1 MPKLLLGYFKTY
13 LLWCIGLIALIVAQ
27 GCVQLF
33 GLTQE
38 MKRIVDQGIQTGD
51 MNYIIHS
58 GIRMLVFTALVAVC
72 GTGIAWLGAK
82 TLSETIEEDPEHFEE
97 WITAYG
103 TLYRQVHETDG
114 SYSMLPYAKEV
125 YRRHLL
131 ESADWYSKEE
141 MEQLLRL
148 LESIPD
154 RNTLIHGDYHPNNLM
169 IGNKELI
176 MIDLGD
182 FSIGHPVFDFL
193 ATAAT
198 QANLVDLSEEYAE
211 FHTKMKAERIRKGW
225 KMLLEQS
232 FPDRTPQ
239 EIRRIEEQIRLLSR
253 LKVACAPAVAKGI
266 SEELMRSSVNDVKE
280 NLIPRI
286 GELIGCVDW

>member
-72 GTGIAWLGAK
+72 GTGIAWLGARISCGIRKDLMRDCYKKILAFAPQDEEARISHVVFETGLPAVIPYDTVKVEGGRYGNVYETLGAK

-103 TLYRQVHETDG
+103 NQ
-114 SYSMLPYAKEV
+114 
-125 YRRHLL
+125 
-131 ESADWYSKEE
+131 
-141 MEQLLRL
+141 
-148 LESIPD
+148 
-154 RNTLIHGDYHPNNLM
+154 
-169 IGNKELI
+169 
-176 MIDLGD
+176 
-182 FSIGHPVFDFL
+182 
-193 ATAAT
+193 
-198 QANLVDLSEEYAE
+198 
-211 FHTKMKAERIRKGW
+211 AERIRKGW